1 MNTVYP
7 CVLTPLSE
15 ADGSGWLVTYPD
27 LPGCMSDG
35 ATQEEAI
42 KNGDDAVQSWLS
54 ANIELDRPVPKSSAD
69 VSGKFMVRV
78 PKSIHSR
85 LITKAET
92 EGVSMNAL
100 VNSVLSKEVAR

>member
-1 MNTVYP
+1 MNTEYP
-7 CVLTPLSE
+7 CVLTPLNKS
-15 ADGSGWLVTYPD
+15 DGGGWLVTYPD

-35 ATQEEAI
+35 ETQEEAI
-42 KNGDDAVQSWLS
+42 KNGDDAVRSWLS
-54 ANIELDRPVPKSSAD
+54 VNIEFDRPVPKSSAD

>member
-1 MNTVYP
+1 MNAEYP

-15 ADGSGWLVTYPD
+15 ADGGGWLVSYPD
-27 LPGCMSDG
+27 LPGCVSDG
-35 ATQEEAI
+35 ETPEEAI
-42 KNGDDAVQSWLS
+42 KNGNDAVQSWL
-54 ANIELDRPVPKSSAD
+54 AVNIELDRPVPKSSAD

-85 LITKAET
+85 LITKAEA

-100 VNSVLSKEVAR
+100 VSSVLSREVAH